1 MKNNKTL
8 LIFLIVLNFIFIN
21 ISFAE
26 DIIFETSEIQ
36 ALDEGNI
43 LKANKGGKAII
54 NNNTEIIA
62 DKFEYNKISE
72 ILVTEGN
79 VKIIDKLNNITTQ
92 SNKIFY
98 YKKEDKYISEEKTKI
113 IIEKKYTINSKDIVL
128 SLKKNNYLLI
138 KTLP

>member
-21 ISFAE
+21 ISFSD
-26 DIIFETSEIQ
+26 DIIFETNEIQ

-92 SNKIFY
+92 SSKILY
-98 YKKEDKYISEEKTKI
+98 
-113 IIEKKYTINSKDIVL
+113 
-128 SLKKNNYLLI
+128 
-138 KTLP
+138 

>member
-1 MKNNKTL
+1 MKNNKKL
-8 LIFLIVLNFIFIN
+8 LVFLIVLNFIFIN
-21 ISFAE
+21 IGFAE
-26 DIIFETSEIQ
+26 DIIFETNEIQ

-43 LKANKGGKAII
+43 LKSNKGGKAII

-92 SNKIFY
+92 SNKILY

-113 IIEKKYTINSKDIVL
+113 IIEKKYTINSKNVVL
-128 SLKKNNYLLI
+128 SLKKKSTI
-138 KTLP
+138 FW